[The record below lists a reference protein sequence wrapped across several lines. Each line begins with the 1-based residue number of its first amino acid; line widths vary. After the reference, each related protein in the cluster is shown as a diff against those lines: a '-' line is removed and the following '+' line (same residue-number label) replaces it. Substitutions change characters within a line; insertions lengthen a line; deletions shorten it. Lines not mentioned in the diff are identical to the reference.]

1 MKKEEVR
8 KSIEEN
14 IVFTFARSGGKG
26 GQNVNKVN
34 TKAHGT
40 IPLSSIRGLSD
51 GERTIVAQKLRAK
64 INSENNI
71 CVNCDEERLQDLNR
85 KIAITRLVNWIE
97 NAAYIQ
103 PKRKKTKPSKASKE
117 KRLNAKHIRSL
128 IKQSRQKIF

>member
-1 MKKEEVR
+1 MEKETLR

-14 IVFTFARSGGKG
+14 TVFTFARSGGKG

-40 IPLSSIRGLSD
+40 LPLSAIRGLTND
-51 GERTIVAQKLRAK
+51 ELAIVTKKLHGK
-64 INSENNI
+64 INSENMI
-71 CVNCDEERLQDLNR
+71 CVDCDEERLQDLNK
-85 KIAITRLVNWIE
+85 KIAIDRLTNWIV

-103 PKRKKTKPSKASKE
+103 PKRKKTKPSRAAKE
-117 KRLNAKHIRSL
+117 KRLNGKRLRSL

>member
-1 MKKEEVR
+1 MEKEEVR

-51 GERTIVAQKLRAK
+51 RERATVAQKLRAK

-71 CVNCDEERLQDLNR
+71 CVNFDEERLQDLNR
-85 KIAITRLVNWIE
+85 KIAINRLANWIE

-117 KRLNAKHIRSL
+117 RRLNAKRIRSL